1 MCNDVYVSVQDR
13 LESAADSNERFDIA
27 TEVIPQNNV
36 VRIYDRQENHVLSI
50 LPCPDGDGF
59 DLANPDGKVL
69 HCAVH
74 GDLVQAFVDCL
85 GLEEF

>member
-1 MCNDVYVSVQDR
+1 MCNSNSVQDR

-50 LPCPDGDGF
+50 LPCLDGDGF
-59 DLANPDGKVL
+59 DLTNPDGKVL
-69 HCAVH
+69 HCGVH
-74 GDLVQAFVDCL
+74 GDLVKAFVDCL
-85 GLEEF
+85 GLEEL